1 MVNARENDALSW
13 EKVLAERESLLVE
26 REEAVRAKEIELSN
40 KEEDLYSEAYNF
52 RQEYRCNHQVG
63 LFCLL
68 V

>member
-13 EKVLAERESLLVE
+13 EKDLAERKSLLVE

-52 RQEYRCNHQVG
+52 RREYCCDHQVS
-63 LFCLL
+63 LFC
-68 V
+68 